1 ERLGIDRLDFR
12 LRNALRNGQPTV
24 SGNVMESGVGMA
36 ECLEALAPHWNRALA
51 DAAALHTQG
60 EPPRRGVGVA
70 SCWYGCG
77 NTGIPNPSTIRI
89 GITPDGRL
97 VMHQGAVDI
106 GQGSNTVI
114 PQIAAEAMGVPLS
127 AFSFIYGDTHLT
139 PDAGK
144 TSGSRQTY
152 ISG

>member
-1 ERLGIDRLDFR
+1 
-12 LRNALRNGQPTV
+12 
-24 SGNVMESGVGMA
+24 
-36 ECLEALAPHWNRALA
+36 CLEALEPAWERALTE
-51 DAAALHTQG
+51 AAAFAEAGGPLK
-60 EPPRRGVGVA
+60 RGVGIA

-89 GITPDGRL
+89 GVTPNGRL

-114 PQIAAEAMGVPLS
+114 PQIAAEALGLPLS
-127 AFSFIYGDTHLT
+127 AFSFVYGDTHLT